1 MKTAII
7 TLKIEPKIKKEAQK
21 AAQEFGMSL
30 SSLVSGFLR
39 DFIFNREVRFSR
51 KEETPSQYLID
62 AIVEAEQNRKDGLV
76 SPGFD
81 NAKDAVAWLNDPK
94 RKYVRDLQ

>member
-1 MKTAII
+1 MKTAVI

-21 AAQEFGMSL
+21 AAEEFGMSL

-62 AIVEAEQNRKDGLV
+62 AIKEAEEERKKGNFHSFTD
-76 SPGFD
+76 
-81 NAKDAVAWLNDPK
+81 AKDAIRFLDD
-94 RKYVRDLQ
+94 VRTGKVKV

>member
-1 MKTAII
+1 MKTAVI

-21 AAQEFGMSL
+21 AAEEFGMSL

-39 DFIFNREVRFSR
+39 DFIFNREIRFCQ

-62 AIVEAEQNRKDGLV
+62 AIKEAEEERKKGNFH
-76 SPGFD
+76 SF
-81 NAKDAVAWLNDPK
+81 AESKDAIKFLDD
-94 RKYVRDLQ
+94 VRTGRVRV